1 MLLASCTTTQ
11 APPKELELVPQ
22 GERFGNLVVSG
33 APAVPEEVRR
43 LLAPFSHVRNTGLF
57 AWSGD
62 DLLVGTR
69 FAETTQVHRLDRPM
83 GARRQVTFFDEPVL
97 EVAVPSDGSRFVYLR
112 DEGGSEFYQI
122 FEYDWASGQS
132 QLRSN
137 GTARYGGLAWSRA
150 GDRFAYSTTERNGTN
165 IDLHVQD
172 LAGVA
177 SVALETSGGMWGV
190 LDWSPDDSRLLVQNY
205 VSINESYLYELE
217 LATGELVPVVDP
229 TVRTSIGIAAYGE
242 DDVIYFSSD
251 MGAEFQRLHRRVSA
265 TGAVEVVTG
274 DVDWDVELLEVSP
287 DRTTLAFT
295 INEGGLSRLVI
306 WHLPERRRLALPAI
320 PDGIIS
326 TLAFSANSTRLAFS
340 LASPVAPQDVYS
352 VDLRKRVLTR
362 WTEGENGGLDPAA
375 AVAPAQIEYPTF
387 DIVDGA
393 ARTVPAFLFR
403 PAGAGPHP
411 VLIDIHGGPEAQ
423 YRPYFSPFVQ
433 ALVQKMGV
441 AVIAPNV
448 RGSHGYGKTYLE
460 LDNGVLR
467 EDSVKDIG
475 ALLDWVATRPDLDPN
490 RVGVLGGSYGG
501 YMVLASLVHY
511 GERIAAG
518 VERVGISNFVTFLRN
533 TQDYRRD
540 LRRAEYGD
548 ERDPAM
554 HDFLQSISPLNHV
567 DRINQP
573 LMISQGLNDPR
584 VPASESAQ
592 LVAALASRD
601 VPAWY
606 LVATDEGH
614 GFRKKR
620 NRDREVEYTW
630 MFLETW
636 LKGADAR

>member
-1 MLLASCTTTQ
+1 MDVTPMRFEFRSGSDDEEVRVTGKDRRRRNVRRTGGPAFVMLLASCTTTQ

-251 MGAEFQRLHRRVSA
+251 MGAEFQRLHGRPPHAGPTTSESTCRRSSRSTTGNCGPRRSPAMDRPTAPSA
-265 TGAVEVVTG
+265 T
-274 DVDWDVELLEVSP
+274 
-287 DRTTLAFT
+287 
-295 INEGGLSRLVI
+295 
-306 WHLPERRRLALPAI
+306 
-320 PDGIIS
+320 
-326 TLAFSANSTRLAFS
+326 
-340 LASPVAPQDVYS
+340 PV
-352 VDLRKRVLTR
+352 R
-362 WTEGENGGLDPAA
+362 
-375 AVAPAQIEYPTF
+375 
-387 DIVDGA
+387 
-393 ARTVPAFLFR
+393 
-403 PAGAGPHP
+403 
-411 VLIDIHGGPEAQ
+411 
-423 YRPYFSPFVQ
+423 
-433 ALVQKMGV
+433 
-441 AVIAPNV
+441 
-448 RGSHGYGKTYLE
+448 
-460 LDNGVLR
+460 
-467 EDSVKDIG
+467 
-475 ALLDWVATRPDLDPN
+475 
-490 RVGVLGGSYGG
+490 
-501 YMVLASLVHY
+501 
-511 GERIAAG
+511 
-518 VERVGISNFVTFLRN
+518 
-533 TQDYRRD
+533 
-540 LRRAEYGD
+540 
-548 ERDPAM
+548 
-554 HDFLQSISPLNHV
+554 
-567 DRINQP
+567 
-573 LMISQGLNDPR
+573 
-584 VPASESAQ
+584 
-592 LVAALASRD
+592 
-601 VPAWY
+601 
-606 LVATDEGH
+606 
-614 GFRKKR
+614 
-620 NRDREVEYTW
+620 
-630 MFLETW
+630 
-636 LKGADAR
+636 